1 MFHSTNHRHILPA
14 LIAAV
19 ALLAGLAGAA
29 RAQGPRVGD
38 VQRLPVVTL
47 SLQVGSTEQA
57 SKSATYTPPPGW
69 YIRSHSVEC
78 QQKYGHASYSV
89 STVPPGWTWASDD
102 RLNESYRQLIEAAGK
117 VHDVGLQARLEQ
129 DRDET
134 VRERRNTR
142 VSHHALVVEATAR
155 GEGLFRGPSGIQL
168 TVTAELV
175 YVGTDLSKTATPTAA
190 VLPSREAPG
199 PRGRLLGIVPEP
211 EGTDPADHRPG
222 GARTGGRGSSGH
234 GE

>member
-1 MFHSTNHRHILPA
+1 MFGSNIHRHILPR
-14 LIAAV
+14 LIAAL

-29 RAQGPRVGD
+29 PAQGPRVGD
-38 VQRLPVVTL
+38 VQRLPVVSL

-78 QQKYGHASYSV
+78 HQKYGHASYSV

-117 VHDVGLQARLEQ
+117 VHDAGLQARLEQ
-129 DRDET
+129 DRNEA
-134 VRERRNTR
+134 VREQRNTS

-155 GEGLFRGPSGIQL
+155 GEGLFRGSSGIQL

-175 YVGTDLSKTATPTAA
+175 YVGTEQPGTTPAAA
-190 VLPSREAPG
+190 VLPSRATPR

-211 EGTDPADHRPG
+211 AATDPAPRP
-222 GARTGGRGSSGH
+222 ADREGGRNRSAR